1 MNKKIIKIISIVM
14 CALLFLST
22 FSVMFSVFALTTDE
36 LYSKFQNGELTVGEN
51 VDLDATTTTTAP
63 EQTTVKQE
71 ENVTGGQVEE
81 STTAT
86 PEGTTAVITTGDDEK
101 VTDKLTEENKKPSTS
116 DILLT
121 IPENATVVTL
131 DVNKD
136 YGSIPVIFKNTS
148 TKKEYEVILKYVEN
162 TGYIGSTMMPIGKYE
177 ISAGEKEEIKIS
189 FNEKTVEF
197 RNYEESIDLTHRQ
210 IKNRTA
216 PKLFD
221 FLKNNALLIIL
232 FFGAIGAY
240 LYITNKNKIDR

>member
-22 FSVMFSVFALTTDE
+22 FSVAFTVFATTAEE
-36 LYSKFQNGELTVGEN
+36 LYNKFQNGELTYGGE
-51 VDLDATTTTTAP
+51 VDLGATTTTVP
-63 EQTTVKQE
+63 EQTTVKQD
-71 ENVTGGQVEE
+71 ENVTGGQTEE

-86 PEGTTAVITTGDDEK
+86 PEETTVTVTTGDDEK
-101 VTDKLTEENKKPSTS
+101 VTDKVTEENKKPSAS

-177 ISAGEKEEIKIS
+177 ISAGEKEEIRIS

-216 PKLFD
+216 PKFFD

-232 FFGAIGAY
+232 FFGAIGVY